1 MNATH
6 LTIFILI
13 SALYINYISNVT
25 FNDIYTTSYIALK
38 LIPLYILYKLVPMF
52 VGLSWYRIQ
61 TAFVGLKRLVLLPRE
76 QKLACIEAY
85 KFLQRIQDNTV
96 SETKTK
102 EETIAV
108 TNYYNVL
115 NEVLSIADIE
125 KMYIPPLLNENE
137 GLYANQLLC
146 EKAVFEQLDLDSTT
160 MHNSHLLDC
169 GCGRGRIAHL
179 FATFSGKIIFL
190 LYFTDE
196 L

>member
-1 MNATH
+1 MNAKH
-6 LTIFILI
+6 LPVTIFILI

-25 FNDIYTTSYIALK
+25 FNNDIYTTSYIALK
-38 LIPLYILYKLVPMF
+38 LIPLYILYKLIPMF
-52 VGLSWYRIQ
+52 AGLSWYRIK
-61 TAFVGLKRLVLLPRE
+61 TAIVGLKRLFFLPRQ

-85 KFLQRIQDNTV
+85 AFLQRIQTANAT
-96 SETKTK
+96 TKTE

-125 KMYIPPLLNENE
+125 KMYIPPLLNAHE

-146 EKAVFEQLDLDSTT
+146 EKAVFEHLKLDATT

-179 FATFSGKIIFL
+179 FATFSG
-190 LYFTDE
+190 T
-196 L
+196 